1 MYRCR
6 CICTYTYLYVY
17 IYMYTYIYICIYIY
31 MFIDTGYHG
40 LGSYF
45 ITFGVL
51 PAKKKMEERR
61 KEFVWVWVYVWERA
75 AATGKLMR
83 GGYEL
88 DILQGRFCNTR
99 LPTWTRVFRHTRC
112 STLSKKNPELKLQS
126 TYTLPAKEWRV
137 GWQQTPEPPVYA
149 HFLCGCFPKFWC
161 NDTWHL

>member
-1 MYRCR
+1 MYM
-6 CICTYTYLYVY
+6 Y
-17 IYMYTYIYICIYIY
+17 IYIFICIYIY
-31 MFIDTGYHG
+31 VYIYIYIHIYIHVYRYW
-40 LGSYF
+40 LPRP
-45 ITFGVL
+45 GVL
-51 PAKKKMEERR
+51 LHYLWGFPAKKKMEERR